1 MLHCPV
7 VQCRLSSDKRL
18 FIVIRGLE
26 MGSEDLFHKCK
37 IGRVRVGLYTTGL
50 KAYWPQFAG
59 LKERLEGYGRF
70 VAGEL
75 SSVAG
80 AEVFN
85 FGLVD
90 CSEKGIEAGEYFQR
104 NLCDIVFQ
112 HIGTYVT
119 SDSVLPVHQICK
131 APTVILNLQP
141 SVQVN
146 YAKTTTGEWLA
157 HCNACPAP
165 EIANA
170 FNRAGI
176 PFRVVSGLLGLGETP
191 AVSMA
196 DETTAGRPE
205 AVRAW
210 REIREWVR
218 AAHVKAALSRARFGF
233 LGNNYSGMLDMYSDF
248 TMLQGAAGIHVELLE
263 MCDLAKRLAAVSDAD
278 VSRKLDEIKDMFEIS
293 EDSPSDPLAH
303 RPTQE
308 QLDWS
313 ARVAAA
319 QERMVTDF
327 GLDAL
332 AYYYH
337 GADGNDYERL
347 QSGFIVG
354 HSLLTARGVPCAG
367 EGDLKTALAMKICDI
382 LGVGGSFC
390 EIVTTDYLRG
400 TILMGHDGPFHLAIA
415 KGRPILRG
423 LGLYHGKRG
432 SGASVEAKVKDGPV
446 TTLGVTQTAGGRLKF
461 IVTEAE
467 ATDDEIMTIG
477 NTQTHVRLTTDP
489 DTWYERWLMEAP
501 THHFAM
507 SVGHNAALFR
517 KVADLLG
524 IPFSMV

>member
-7 VQCRLSSDKRL
+7 VQCRLSTDKRL

-210 REIREWVR
+210 REIRER
-218 AAHVKAALSRARFGF
+218 ESIR
-233 LGNNYSGMLDMYSDF
+233 
-248 TMLQGAAGIHVELLE
+248 
-263 MCDLAKRLAAVSDAD
+263 
-278 VSRKLDEIKDMFEIS
+278 
-293 EDSPSDPLAH
+293 
-303 RPTQE
+303 
-308 QLDWS
+308 
-313 ARVAAA
+313 
-319 QERMVTDF
+319 
-327 GLDAL
+327 
-332 AYYYH
+332 
-337 GADGNDYERL
+337 
-347 QSGFIVG
+347 
-354 HSLLTARGVPCAG
+354 
-367 EGDLKTALAMKICDI
+367 
-382 LGVGGSFC
+382 
-390 EIVTTDYLRG
+390 
-400 TILMGHDGPFHLAIA
+400 
-415 KGRPILRG
+415 
-423 LGLYHGKRG
+423 
-432 SGASVEAKVKDGPV
+432 SV
-446 TTLGVTQTAGGRLKF
+446 
-461 IVTEAE
+461 
-467 ATDDEIMTIG
+467 
-477 NTQTHVRLTTDP
+477 
-489 DTWYERWLMEAP
+489 
-501 THHFAM
+501 
-507 SVGHNAALFR
+507 
-517 KVADLLG
+517 
-524 IPFSMV
+524 

>member
-1 MLHCPV
+1 MTGKT
-7 VQCRLSSDKRL
+7 D
-18 FIVIRGLE
+18 
-26 MGSEDLFHKCK
+26 
-37 IGRVRVGLYTTGL
+37 GRAKVRVGLYTTGL

-59 LKERLEGYGRF
+59 LRERLEGYGKF
-70 VAGEL
+70 IAGEL
-75 SSVAG
+75 AASGG

-90 CSEKGIEAGEYFQR
+90 CAERGIEAGEYFRR
-104 NLCDIVFQ
+104 NLCDIVFL

-119 SDSVLPVHQICK
+119 SDAVLPVHQACG
-131 APTVILNLQP
+131 APAVILNLQP
-141 SVQVN
+141 AVQVN
-146 YAKTTTGEWLA
+146 YEKATTGEWLA

-176 PFRVVSGLLGLGETP
+176 PFRVVSGLLGLRETP
-191 AVSMA
+191 AVSLA

-210 REIREWVR
+210 REIREWVG
-218 AAHVKAALSRARFGF
+218 AASVKAALSRARFGF

-248 TMLQGAAGIHVELLE
+248 TMLQGQTGIHVELLE
-263 MCDLAKRLAAVSDAD
+263 MCDLAKRLADVTDAD
-278 VSRKLDEIKDMFEIS
+278 AERKLDDIKAMFEIS
-293 EDSPSDPLAH
+293 EDSPSDPLAR
-303 RPTQE
+303 RPTPE
-308 QLDWS
+308 QLGWS

-319 QERMVTDF
+319 QERMVADF

-337 GADGNDYERL
+337 GADGNDYEQL

-354 HSLLTARGVPCAG
+354 HSLLTANGVPCAG
-367 EGDLKTALAMKICDI
+367 EGDLKTALAMKTCDL
-382 LGVGGSFC
+382 LGLGGSFC
-390 EIVTTDYLRG
+390 EIVTTDYVRG

-432 SGASVEAKVKDGPV
+432 SGVSVEAKVKDGPV
-446 TTLGVTQTAGGRLKF
+446 TTLGVSQTGDGKLKF
-461 IVTEAE
+461 IVSEAE
-467 ATDDEIMTIG
+467 ATDDPIMAIG
-477 NTQTHVRLTTDP
+477 NTQTHVRLATDP
-489 DTWYERWLMEAP
+489 DTWYERWLAEAP

-507 SVGHNAALFR
+507 SVGSNAGVFR

-524 IPFSMV
+524 VGFALV